1 MKRPKPAT
9 FITTMP
15 ETKKYQQQLRSPTT
29 SSNGST
35 TPSRVR
41 EVLFDTDKV
50 QSTGLSTTSST
61 TSCATHARHQRGM

>member
-41 EVLFDTDKV
+41 EVLFETDMV
-50 QSTGLSTTSST
+50 LYTGLSTTSST
-61 TSCATHARHQRGM
+61 ASCATNACHQTGT